1 MVVRIGGPRPGW
13 TDGGRPFSNI
23 TYKLDPKSFRR
34 LDNHIAINERL
45 FTHQNF
51 HQSRDIEYCF
61 PRRTRT
67 LKASSHLLQL

>member
-45 FTHQNF
+45 FTH
-51 HQSRDIEYCF
+51 
-61 PRRTRT
+61 
-67 LKASSHLLQL
+67 HLIAGY